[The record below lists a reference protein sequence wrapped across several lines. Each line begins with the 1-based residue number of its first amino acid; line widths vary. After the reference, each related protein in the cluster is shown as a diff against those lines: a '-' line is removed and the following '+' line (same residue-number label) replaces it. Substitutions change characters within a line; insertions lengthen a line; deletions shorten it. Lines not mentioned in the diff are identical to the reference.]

1 MPDVIDPLA
10 PLYNPARRRAILFAD
25 LVESVRLY
33 ERFEART
40 IDRWRRFVAAVRES
54 VPAAHGGRLVRTV
67 GDGLLMEFD
76 TAAGASGAAAA
87 LHQLLE
93 SGNEGAAPEMAMR
106 LRIGLHI
113 AAVVSEDEELYGSG
127 VNLAA
132 RLATLG
138 QPGQTVASADLRHE
152 LADDLHARIEDLGL
166 RWVKHLDEP
175 VRAFVLHPV
184 SAGPQ
189 DLQPPPSADDLRPA
203 VAVVPFTCL
212 PADPANDAL
221 GFAVADDVIASLSR
235 HPGLRVLSR
244 VTTAAVRHGDF
255 HLEQLRRALGA
266 SFLLTGRFIVRGD
279 KLRLNAELCELRGGQ
294 VLWAGSCNGSVDALF
309 DGQDDMVPHL
319 VAQVSQ
325 HVMAHELS
333 RVRSLPL
340 NALAP
345 YSLYLGASAL
355 INSLQTSDF
364 DRARDVIEHLID
376 QHPRQA
382 ALRALLS
389 HWHVCR
395 LLQGWAEDPDG
406 QARHAAHEARAAL
419 DIDPAL
425 PAALVAD
432 GVARIVTDRDFAGAQ
447 EQYLKA
453 LVHDPHNP
461 VAWARLSETQS
472 QAGDN
477 DAALASVAKAIALS
491 PLDPQ
496 RYMYESFA
504 ARAALVVGRY
514 DDAARHAR
522 ASLRRHALHAP
533 AHRGLIGAL
542 WLGGRHDEARAAAA
556 DYLRALPGATVSGG
570 TSAVGKGVLTSSF
583 ARALLAAGVPP

>member
-10 PLYNPARRRAILFAD
+10 PLLVPARRCAILFAD

-33 ERFEART
+33 ERHESRT
-40 IDRWRRFVAAVRES
+40 IDRWRRFVADVRDS
-54 VPAAHGGRLVRTV
+54 VPARHAGRLVRTV

-76 TAAGASGAAAA
+76 TAPGAAAA
-87 LHQLLE
+87 AFDLHRLLE
-93 SGNEGAAPEMAMR
+93 AGNAAEAPDAQMR
-106 LRIGLHI
+106 LRVGLHVASI
-113 AAVVSEDEELYGSG
+113 VSDPDELYGSG

-175 VRAFVLHPV
+175 VRAFVLHPAD
-184 SAGPQ
+184 SGTPDAQ
-189 DLQPPPSADDLRPA
+189 AQPVVDDLRPA
-203 VAVVPFTCL
+203 VAVVPFTGV
-212 PADPANDAL
+212 PVDPDNDAL

-244 VTTAAVRHGDF
+244 VTTAHVRHGHFD
-255 HLEQLRRALGA
+255 LDQLRRALGA
-266 SFLLTGRFIVRGD
+266 SFLLSGRFIVRGD

-294 VLWAGSCNGSVDALF
+294 VLWAGSCTGSVDALF
-309 DGQDDMVPHL
+309 DGQDDMVPQL

-355 INSLQTSDF
+355 LNSLQTTDF
-364 DRARDVIEHLID
+364 ERARQVIEHLIE

-382 ALRALLS
+382 ALRALMS

-395 LLQGWAEDPDG
+395 MLQGWSEDPDE
-406 QARHAAHEARAAL
+406 QARQAAHEARLAL
-419 DIDPAL
+419 DIDPEL

-432 GVARIVTDRDFAGAQ
+432 GVARIVTERDFASAQ
-447 EQYLKA
+447 LQYLKA
-453 LVHDPHNP
+453 LERDPNHP

-472 QAGDN
+472 QAGEN
-477 DAALASVAKAIALS
+477 DAALQSVAKAIALS

-496 RYMYESFA
+496 RFMYESFA

-514 DDAARHAR
+514 DDAVRHAR
-522 ASLRRHALHAP
+522 ASLRRHSLHAP

-570 TSAVGKGVLTSSF
+570 TSAVGKGVLTSTF
-583 ARALLAAGVPP
+583 AQALLAAGVPP